1 MFIELVEV
9 LRCVR
14 QHDESWLVAS
24 IGTMRERSILTGALG
39 CPVCGAQYPVADG
52 VVDFSGGSAGARRT
66 TDGQS
71 DEDIAL
77 RAGAFLGLAESAV
90 DSLVVL
96 GGSWARGAAVL
107 TSVTGARAIGVNAA
121 PGVAESPSVGL
132 VLSAERLPLGKASC
146 AGVALDDSFG
156 GVALKSAVECLTPG
170 GRIVA
175 PAGTEAPLGVSVL
188 ARDGSYW
195 VGEKAAEV
203 TPLRRASR

>member
-71 DEDIAL
+71 DEDLAL

-156 GVALKSAVECLTPG
+156 EGAMESAIACLKPG

-175 PAGTEAPLGVSVL
+175 PSGMESPQAVNVL
-188 ARDGSYW
+188 ARDRNYW

-203 TPLRRASR
+203 TPLRRANR

>member
-24 IGTMRERSILTGALG
+24 IGVMHERSILTGALG
-39 CPVCGAQYPVADG
+39 CPVCGAQYAVAGG
-52 VVDFSGGSAGARRT
+52 VVDFSDGRSGSPNSAEGEG
-66 TDGQS
+66 D
-71 DEDIAL
+71 DDIAL
-77 RAGAFLGLAESAV
+77 RAGAFLGLAEAAPNR
-90 DSLVVL
+90 LVVL
-96 GGSWARGAAVL
+96 GGSWARGAGVL
-107 TSVTGARAIGVNAA
+107 TSVTGARAIAVNAP
-121 PGVAESPSVGL
+121 PGIAESPAVGL
-132 VLSAERLPLGKASC
+132 VLSHERLPFGKASC
-146 AGVALDDSFG
+146 AGIALDDSFG
-156 GVALKSAVECLTPG
+156 GVAIESAVTCLKPG

-175 PAGTEAPLGVSVL
+175 PSGIESPQGVNVL